1 LEGDNGSKTT
11 LKEAI
16 SSRMTKHLQTDMQHL
31 QDQVLTQW
39 RHVERMLDMAARS
52 LANRSADLAAE
63 VIQDDKEVDAR
74 EVAIEE
80 ECLNML
86 ALHQPVAV
94 DLRRIATV
102 LKVNSDLER
111 IADLAVNLAERGV
124 HLAQSPAFPSSGK
137 LTEMITLATQMTQ
150 DALSAFLTLD
160 ASAAKSVTAV
170 QDQIESQA
178 EEVLKWIGVKV
189 KETPSLIP
197 AALHCFSAS
206 RHVERIGSHAA
217 NIAEDVIYLVEGEIV
232 RHQH

>member
-1 LEGDNGSKTT
+1 MQ
-11 LKEAI
+11 
-16 SSRMTKHLQTDMQHL
+16 RLQE
-31 QDQVLTQW
+31 QVFTQW
-39 RHVERMLDMAARS
+39 RHVEEMLDKAARS
-52 LANRSADLAAE
+52 LSERRADLAAE
-63 VIQDDKEVDAR
+63 VIASDKEVDAR

-124 HLAQSPAFPSSGK
+124 HLAQFPSFPSSK
-137 LTEMITLATQMTQ
+137 MLTEMIALATQMTR
-150 DALSAFLTLD
+150 DALNAFLQFN
-160 ASAAKSVTAV
+160 ASAAKNVV
-170 QDQIESQA
+170 VLQDQIEA
-178 EEVLKWIGVKV
+178 KANEMVNWISDQVRQS
-189 KETPSLIP
+189 PQLIP
-197 AALHCFSAS
+197 AGLHCFSAS

-217 NIAEDVIYLVEGEIV
+217 NIAEDVIYLIDGDIV

>member
-1 LEGDNGSKTT
+1 
-11 LKEAI
+11 
-16 SSRMTKHLQTDMQHL
+16 MTKHLQADMQRL
-31 QDQVLTQW
+31 QEQVFTQW
-39 RHVERMLDMAARS
+39 RHVEGMLDKAAQS
-52 LANRSADLAAE
+52 LSERRADLAAE
-63 VIQDDKEVDAR
+63 VIQSDKEVDAR

-124 HLAQSPAFPSSGK
+124 HLAQFPAFPSSNM
-137 LTEMITLATQMTQ
+137 LAEMIALATQMTR
-150 DALSAFLTLD
+150 DALNAFLHLD
-160 ASAAKSVTAV
+160 ASAAKTVVAL
-170 QDQIESQA
+170 QNQIEEKA
-178 EEVLKWIGVKV
+178 NAMVIWIGDEVRQS
-189 KETPSLIP
+189 PNLIS
-197 AALHCFSAS
+197 AGLHCFSAS

-217 NIAEDVIYLVEGEIV
+217 NIAEDVIYLIDGDIV

>member
-1 LEGDNGSKTT
+1 
-11 LKEAI
+11 
-16 SSRMTKHLQTDMQHL
+16 MTKHLQTDMQHL

-39 RHVERMLDMAARS
+39 RHVEGMLDKSAHS
-52 LANRSADLAAE
+52 LADRRADLADD
-63 VIQDDKEVDAR
+63 VIQSDKEVDSR

-80 ECLNML
+80 ECLSIL

-124 HLAQSPAFPSSGK
+124 HLAQTPAFPSSGR
-137 LTEMITLATQMTQ
+137 LTEMIALATQMTR

-160 ASAAKSVTAV
+160 AAAAKKVMAI

-178 EEVLKWIGVKV
+178 NEMVKWIGEQVRIA
-189 KETPSLIP
+189 PSLIP

-217 NIAEDVIYLVEGEIV
+217 NIAEDVIYLVEGDIV